1 MSRFK
6 DKQEFEEFVAAKK
19 VQDETEYKR
28 KHDEKW
34 ANLRPFEKVTDV
46 PNLPIVEKEEWD
58 NFYAPRL
65 IAAGAI
71 PKKDLKD
78 KEYYL
83 GNHRR
88 GHIAQWNT
96 EENRFHYWREKFGS
110 CFIDKCEHFEDYSQ
124 YAVFV
129 PIAESTEADYNLTNT
144 NPK

>member
-6 DKQEFEEFVAAKK
+6 DKQEFDEFVAAQRAK
-19 VQDETEYKR
+19 DEAEYKR
-28 KHDEKW
+28 KHDERW

-58 NFYAPRL
+58 NFYVPRL

-78 KEYYL
+78 KGYYL
-83 GNHRR
+83 GDYRR
-88 GHIAQWNT
+88 GHIAQWNA
-96 EENRFHYWREKFGS
+96 EENRFHYWREKWGA
-110 CFIDKCEHFEDYSQ
+110 CFIDKCEHFEDHSR

-129 PIAESTEADYNLTNT
+129 PIAESTEADYNLTNK
-144 NPK
+144 NPS